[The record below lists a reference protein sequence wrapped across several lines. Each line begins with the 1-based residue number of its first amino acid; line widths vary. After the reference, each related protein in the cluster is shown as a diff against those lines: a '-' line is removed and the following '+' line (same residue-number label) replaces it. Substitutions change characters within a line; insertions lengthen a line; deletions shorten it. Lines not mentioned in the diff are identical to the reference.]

1 MHGYINRQK
10 ELTIRNHIDSFPCVA
25 LLGARQVGKST
36 LAKKL
41 ISTYPDSIY
50 LDLEDPRDLSKLQSP
65 VDFLEANKDKLIC
78 LDEIQRLPEVFPILR
93 GYLDRG
99 NRNGQLLVLG
109 SASKDLIQQSSE
121 SLAGRI
127 SYIEISPF
135 SALEVGDIQ
144 KLWLQGG
151 YPSSYQL
158 GESMSFEWRTN
169 YIRTFLERDIPNL
182 GINIPANTLSR
193 FWKMIAHLN
202 ASILNVSKL
211 AASMGVSSPTVKS
224 YLDILEGT
232 FITRQLQPYF
242 KNTKKRLIKSPKIY
256 IRDSGLVH
264 CLLGITSF
272 NDLLGHPAIGG
283 SYEAMVI
290 ENLLQKY
297 PHYEPSFY
305 RTSNGAEI
313 DLVLE
318 KGTSSIVF
326 EIKSSSTPILSKGFY
341 TSLKDLNPDEAYVI
355 AQIDGTYPIN
365 SDISA
370 YSLDVF
376 LKNK

>member
-1 MHGYINRQK
+1 
-10 ELTIRNHIDSFPCVA
+10 
-25 LLGARQVGKST
+25 
-36 LAKKL
+36 
-41 ISTYPDSIY
+41 
-50 LDLEDPRDLSKLQSP
+50 
-65 VDFLEANKDKLIC
+65 
-78 LDEIQRLPEVFPILR
+78 
-93 GYLDRG
+93 
-99 NRNGQLLVLG
+99 
-109 SASKDLIQQSSE
+109 
-121 SLAGRI
+121 
-127 SYIEISPF
+127 
-135 SALEVGDIQ
+135 
-144 KLWLQGG
+144 
-151 YPSSYQL
+151 
-158 GESMSFEWRTN
+158 
-169 YIRTFLERDIPNL
+169 
-182 GINIPANTLSR
+182 
-193 FWKMIAHLN
+193 
-202 ASILNVSKL
+202 
-211 AASMGVSSPTVKS
+211 
-224 YLDILEGT
+224 
-232 FITRQLQPYF
+232 
-242 KNTKKRLIKSPKIY
+242 
-256 IRDSGLVH
+256 
-264 CLLGITSF
+264 
-272 NDLLGHPAIGG
+272 LLGHPAIGG